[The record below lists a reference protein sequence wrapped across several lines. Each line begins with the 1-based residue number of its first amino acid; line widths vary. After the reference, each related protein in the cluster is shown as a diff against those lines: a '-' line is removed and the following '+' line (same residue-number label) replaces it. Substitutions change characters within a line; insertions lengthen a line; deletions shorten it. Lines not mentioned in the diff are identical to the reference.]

1 MKNIILCG
9 APGCGKGTQAEF
21 IVANYGLTHLSTGQL
36 MRSVAASG
44 SELGNLIDSYI
55 SQGHLVPDDVTI
67 RLLEEYISQLPADTK
82 GLIFDGF
89 PRTLNQA
96 VQLERLMK
104 KRGDVNAILIDIN
117 VPEDELI
124 RRLLERGKTSGRSD
138 DSDISIIKER
148 LAVYHD
154 QTRPV
159 DDYYELH
166 DKYARIQGLGTISE
180 IFGRIIQLPESPET
194 MHRLH
199 FCQFLG

>member
-21 IVANYGLTHLSTGQL
+21 IMANFGLTHLSTGQL
-36 MRSVAASG
+36 MRQEAASG
-44 SELGNLIDSYI
+44 SELGKLIDSYI

-67 RLLEEYISQLPADTK
+67 EMLEKYIASLPADTK

-104 KRGDVNAILIDIN
+104 KRGDQTAMLIDIN

-138 DSDISIIKER
+138 DSDLDIIKER
-148 LAVYHD
+148 LVVYHE

-180 IFGRIIQLPESPET
+180 IYGRISRILKKIY
-194 MHRLH
+194 
-199 FCQFLG
+199 

>member
-21 IVANYGLTHLSTGQL
+21 IVAHYGLTHLSTGQM
-36 MRSVAASG
+36 MRKEAESG
-44 SELGNLIDSYI
+44 SELGKLIDSYI
-55 SQGHLVPDDVTI
+55 SHGHLVPDDVTI
-67 RLLEEYISQLPADTK
+67 EMLDKYISSLPSDTK
-82 GLIFDGF
+82 GVIFDGF

-104 KRGDVNAILIDIN
+104 KRGDETAILIDIN

-138 DSDISIIKER
+138 DSDLNIIKER
-148 LAVYHD
+148 LIVYHE

-180 IFGRIIQLPESPET
+180 IFGRISRILNKIY
-194 MHRLH
+194 
-199 FCQFLG
+199 

>member
-9 APGCGKGTQAEF
+9 APGCGKGTQSEF
-21 IVANYGLTHLSTGQL
+21 IVANFGLTHLSTGQL
-36 MRSVAASG
+36 MRSEAASG
-44 SELGNLIDSYI
+44 TELGNLINSYI

-67 RLLEEYISQLPADTK
+67 RLLEKFIEGLPADTK
-82 GLIFDGF
+82 GVIFDGF

-104 KRGDVNAILIDIN
+104 KRGDTTAMLIDIN

-124 RRLLERGKTSGRSD
+124 RRLVERGKTSGRSD
-138 DSDISIIKER
+138 DSDIAIIKER

-180 IFGRIIQLPESPET
+180 IYGRISRILKKIYT
-194 MHRLH
+194 N
-199 FCQFLG
+199 

>member
-21 IVANYGLTHLSTGQL
+21 IVAHYGLTHLSTGQM
-36 MRSVAASG
+36 MRKEAESG
-44 SELGNLIDSYI
+44 SELGKLIDSYI
-55 SQGHLVPDDVTI
+55 SHGHLVPDDVTI
-67 RLLEEYISQLPADTK
+67 EMLDKYISSLPSDTK
-82 GLIFDGF
+82 GVIFDGF

-104 KRGDVNAILIDIN
+104 KRGDETSILIDIN

-138 DSDISIIKER
+138 DSDLNIIKER
-148 LAVYHD
+148 LIVYHE

-180 IFGRIIQLPESPET
+180 IFGRISRILNKIY
-194 MHRLH
+194 
-199 FCQFLG
+199 

>member
-9 APGCGKGTQAEF
+9 APGCGKGTQSEF
-21 IVANYGLTHLSTGQL
+21 IVANFGLTHLSTGQL
-36 MRSVAASG
+36 MRREAESG
-44 SELGNLIDSYI
+44 TELGNLINSYI

-67 RLLEEYISQLPADTK
+67 QLLEKFLDELPADTK
-82 GLIFDGF
+82 GIIFDGF

-104 KRGDVNAILIDIN
+104 RRGDSTAMLIDIN

-138 DSDISIIKER
+138 DSDINIIKER

-166 DKYARIQGLGTISE
+166 DKYARIQGLGTISD
-180 IFGRIIQLPESPET
+180 IYGRISRILKKIY
-194 MHRLH
+194 
-199 FCQFLG
+199 

>member
-21 IVANYGLTHLSTGQL
+21 IVAHYGLLHLSTGQM
-36 MRSVAASG
+36 MRHEAESG
-44 SELGNLIDSYI
+44 SELGTLIDSYI

-67 RLLEEYISQLPADTK
+67 EMLEKFINTLPADTK

-104 KRGDVNAILIDIN
+104 KRGDSTAMLIDIN
-117 VPEDELI
+117 VPEEELI

-138 DSDISIIKER
+138 DSDLAIIKER
-148 LAVYHD
+148 LVVYHE

-180 IFGRIIQLPESPET
+180 IFGRISRILNKIY
-194 MHRLH
+194 
-199 FCQFLG
+199 

>member
-21 IVANYGLTHLSTGQL
+21 IVAHYGLTHLSTGQL

-67 RLLEEYISQLPADTK
+67 RLLEEYIGQLPADTK

-104 KRGDVNAILIDIN
+104 RRGDTNAILIDIN

-138 DSDISIIKER
+138 DSDISIIRER
-148 LAVYHD
+148 LAIYHD

-180 IFGRIIQLPESPET
+180 IFGRISRILNKIY
-194 MHRLH
+194 
-199 FCQFLG
+199 